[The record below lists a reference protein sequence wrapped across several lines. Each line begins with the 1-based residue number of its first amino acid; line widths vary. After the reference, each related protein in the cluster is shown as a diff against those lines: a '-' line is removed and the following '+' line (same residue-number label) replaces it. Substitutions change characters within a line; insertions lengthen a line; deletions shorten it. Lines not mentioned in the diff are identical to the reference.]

1 LNRLTGV
8 DVLRVA
14 AIIAVIIIHAHPFA
28 EHSASMGRFLDVA
41 TVLNQAAR
49 FAVPFFLILSGYF
62 WAHKVH
68 GEAGVVGPSIAMA
81 KRIAIVFLAWS
92 AIYLLPTNIGDALA
106 HGPAGPV
113 QQGYW
118 NLASTMSRPMD
129 AIFQGT
135 KGHLW
140 FLMGLLCSIF
150 ISALLLRF
158 KQNRLLVVLALALYL
173 TGLAGKAYSD
183 TPLGFDSAF
192 NFRNGPFFSLI
203 FFVTGYLLRRT
214 KPSPMW
220 LPAGL
225 LIAGAGFVLQLAE
238 TWVLNERW
246 GTSLVQDY
254 VFGTYFFGL
263 GIAMVALSNSRF
275 LDFPRL
281 AAIGPLVLGIYAA
294 HMVFIDLLKPVDR
307 QFSQSG
313 WWAVFHVVAVFALS
327 YALARLMQKFRL
339 TRRLVS

>member
-1 LNRLTGV
+1 
-8 DVLRVA
+8 
-14 AIIAVIIIHAHPFA
+14 
-28 EHSASMGRFLDVA
+28 
-41 TVLNQAAR
+41 
-49 FAVPFFLILSGYF
+49 
-62 WAHKVH
+62 
-68 GEAGVVGPSIAMA
+68 MA

-92 AIYLLPTNIGDALA
+92 AIYLLPMNIGDALA
-106 HGPAGPV
+106 QGPAGPLRQV
-113 QQGYW
+113 YW
-118 NLASTMSRPMD
+118 NLASTMSRPLD

-140 FLMGLLCSIF
+140 FLMGLLCSIL

-158 KQNRLLVVLALALYL
+158 KQTRLLVLLAIALYL
-173 TGLAGKAYSD
+173 AGLSGKAYSD

-214 KPSPMW
+214 SPSPRW

-225 LIAGAGFVLQLAE
+225 LIAGAGFALQLAE
-238 TWVLNERW
+238 TWLLHDRW
-246 GTSLVQDY
+246 GTRMVQDY

-281 AAIGPLVLGIYAA
+281 ASIGPLVLGIYAA
-294 HMVFIDLLKPVDR
+294 HMAFIDLLKPVDR
-307 QFSQSG
+307 QFSQNG
-313 WWAVFHVVAVFALS
+313 WWAVFQVVAVFALS
-327 YALARLMQKFRL
+327 YALAKLMQQFRF